1 MGKRDLRCAAKRE
14 GKVWIVAVLLILL
27 VLAVERFLA

>member
-1 MGKRDLRCAAKRE
+1 MGKRDLRTAAKRE
-14 GKVWIVAVLLILL
+14 SRVWGVAVLLILL